1 MRFYIIEDDPSV
13 VAILEDIVEREKLGS
28 LCGCCENGLPN
39 LDEIIALSPDIILI
53 DLLMPH
59 QDGITL
65 VRELKEKGC
74 TAKFIMI
81 SQVTAKE
88 MIAKAYGAGVTFFIA
103 KPLNLVEIRQVIAN
117 VTTQIQGER
126 TLSAIGQ
133 LVTQPQPT
141 PQPPA
146 SQDAK
151 IRQRIQYTLS
161 VLGMSGEKGS
171 RDIETICLMLL
182 ERGETASQVGVGAL
196 CARLGDNPKSVEQR
210 IRRSMERG
218 LNHIASLG
226 VEDYGNEYFT
236 RYANRLFSFAEV
248 RAEMSAIQLGGRGG
262 KVNVKQFLDGMLIV
276 LGDFQY

>member
-1 MRFYIIEDDPSV
+1 MRIYIIEDDPTV
-13 VAILEDIVEREKLGS
+13 VAILEDIVERERLGS
-28 LCGCCENGLPN
+28 VCGCCDDGLPQVS
-39 LDEIIALSPDIILI
+39 EILALVPDIILI

-59 QDGITL
+59 QDGISL
-65 VRELKEKGC
+65 VRTLKEAGC
-74 TAKFIMI
+74 SAKFIMI

-88 MIAKAYGAGVTFFIA
+88 MVAKAYGAGVTFFLS
-103 KPLNLVEIRQVIAN
+103 KPLNLVEIRQIISN
-117 VTTQIQGER
+117 VTTQIQAER

-133 LVTQPQPT
+133 LVQTPISTT
-141 PQPPA
+141 PQP
-146 SQDAK
+146 SQSEK
-151 IRQRIQYTLS
+151 YRQRIQYTLGA
-161 VLGMSGEKGS
+161 LGMAGEKGAK
-171 RDIETICLMLL
+171 DIESLCLMLL
-182 ERGETASQVGVGAL
+182 EREETASQVGIGVL

-262 KVNVKQFLDGMLIV
+262 KVNLKQFLDGMLI
-276 LGDFQY
+276 LLSDS

>member
-1 MRFYIIEDDPSV
+1 MRIYIIEDDPSV

-28 LCGCCENGLPN
+28 LCGTCENGLPHIH
-39 LDEIIALSPDIILI
+39 EIVALAPDIILI

-65 VRELKEKGC
+65 VRELRDAGC
-74 TAKFIMI
+74 HAKFIMI

-88 MIAKAYGAGVTFFIA
+88 MVAKAYGAGVTFFIS
-103 KPLNLVEIRQVIAN
+103 KPLNLVEIRQVITN
-117 VTTQIQGER
+117 VTAQIQGER

-133 LVTQPQPT
+133 LVHQPQPQS
-141 PQPPA
+141 QPSPT
-146 SQDAK
+146 SDVK
-151 IRQRIQYTLS
+151 VRQRIQYILS
-161 VLGMSGEKGS
+161 VLGMSGEKGTK
-171 RDIETICLMLL
+171 DIETICLMLL
-182 ERGETASQVGVGAL
+182 ERGETASQVGVGTL

-226 VEDYGNEYFT
+226 AEDYGNEYFT

-248 RAEMSAIQLGGRGG
+248 RAEMSSIHQGGRGG
-262 KVNVKQFLDGMLIV
+262 KVNVKLFLDGMLAI
-276 LGDFQY
+276 LSDFQQ